1 MVKKALSLSVF
12 GSSEKEGVGFVL
24 PSEIFGIKA
33 SDKLLTQYTY
43 VYLHN
48 LKSSK
53 GSVKTRSEVT
63 GSTRKIF
70 RQKGTGRARHGDI
83 KAPIFVGGGVALGP
97 TGEFRKLKLTKKMKQ
112 KALFYALSLK
122 LAEKNL
128 LIVSDKLVK
137 AVKKTADAAKLVSK
151 LLGKETVAY
160 LILPHQAAERGNFL
174 NLGGLEVREPSNLNA
189 YRVLAAKKLVFSE
202 SALKEF
208 IALFKHE

>member
-1 MVKKALSLSVF
+1 MVKKNLSLPVF
-12 GSSEKEGVGFVL
+12 TTSEKETANFTL
-24 PSEIFGIKA
+24 PSEIFAVNA

-97 TGEFRKLKLTKKMKQ
+97 TGDYRKLKLTKKMKR
-112 KALFYALSLK
+112 KALFYALTLK

-128 LIVSDKLVK
+128 IVVADKLVK
-137 AVKKTADAAKLVSK
+137 AVKKTTDAAKLLEK
-151 LLGKETVAY
+151 ILGKDKVAY
-160 LILPHQAAERGNFL
+160 FVLPHTAPERGNFL
-174 NLGGLEVREPSNLNA
+174 NLGEIEIREPANLNA
-189 YRVLAAKKLVFSE
+189 YRVLAARKLIFSE
-202 SALKEF
+202 TALTEF